1 MDDQTERIDG
11 LTEQIQYLTSHILD
25 FRTEAIRRF
34 ESIEQRL
41 DLMTSAVHSI
51 DVRLPSLNKAI
62 SDFGATA
69 TQVIREQWK
78 AKDLTT
84 DLADRLTRLEEQVSK
99 LIKPA
104 A

>member
-1 MDDQTERIDG
+1 MK
-11 LTEQIQYLTSHILD
+11 EQIQNLTSYDLD
-25 FRTEAIRRF
+25 FRTETIHRF
-34 ESIEQRL
+34 EAIEQRF

-84 DLADRLTRLEEQVSK
+84 DMADRLAHLEEQVSK